1 MLDFS
6 NNQEVQETIQQRDF
20 FTTNAFERLYMDM
33 RNSLGYTGKKDPM
46 KRDDSSIYVEILV
59 KDAAENDLDVT
70 S

>member
-33 RNSLGYTGKKDPM
+33 RNLLGYTGKKEPM

-59 KDAAENDLDVT
+59 RDAAENDLDVT